1 MVMAMRTTARNPI
14 SAPSTASP
22 RELAPAASRDSSSG
36 EAGSTQNSEV
46 GSTWDISSL
55 SLSSL

>member
-22 RELAPAASRDSSSG
+22 SELAPAASRDSSSG

-55 SLSSL
+55 SS